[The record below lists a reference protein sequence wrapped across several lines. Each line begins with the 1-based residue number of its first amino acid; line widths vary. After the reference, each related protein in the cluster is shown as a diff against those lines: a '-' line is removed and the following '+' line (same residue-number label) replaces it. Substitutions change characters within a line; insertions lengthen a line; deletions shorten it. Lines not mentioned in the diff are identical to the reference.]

1 MAAQERV
8 YTIQWFLR
16 RNGIKGSLGILQ
28 KENLF
33 VIDMEHSKEYF

>member
-1 MAAQERV
+1 MRGDE
-8 YTIQWFLR
+8 
-16 RNGIKGSLGILQ
+16 IKGSLGIIQ